1 MEVGT
6 IARRLRSL
14 VRALRLLYA
23 VLAAQLQMLP
33 GIVASPAFASSLP
46 NGDRIFLYA
55 VIDQKLSD
63 VLAALGDQI
72 GVNVNVSAGVT
83 GHIRGRLDPAPAKV
97 MLDRLATIY
106 QLDWYFYGGTLFV
119 SSTSEATS
127 VMLRLPQAS
136 DDAFFD
142 TIKQLQI
149 ADPRWPLTVS
159 ATAEVVAVNG
169 PPQYIK
175 LVEQALTAVSHIPSA
190 PQANA
195 RVFRGDADN

>member
-1 MEVGT
+1 V
-6 IARRLRSL
+6 RSL
-14 VRALRLLYA
+14 WLLYA
-23 VLAAQLQMLP
+23 VLLASLQMLS
-33 GIVASPAFASSLP
+33 GLGASPAFASDLP
-46 NGDRIFLYA
+46 NADRVFLYA

-72 GVNVNVSAGVT
+72 GVKVNVSDGVT

-127 VMLRLPQAS
+127 VMLRLPQSS
-136 DDAFFD
+136 DEAFFD

-149 ADPRWPLTVS
+149 ADARWPLTVS

-175 LVEQALTAVSHIPSA
+175 LVQQALTAVLHIPPA

-195 RVFRGDADN
+195 RVFRGATDN

>member
-1 MEVGT
+1 V
-6 IARRLRSL
+6 RSL
-14 VRALRLLYA
+14 WSLYA
-23 VLAAQLQMLP
+23 VLAVTLQMMP
-33 GIVASPAFASSLP
+33 GLAASPAFASSIP
-46 NGDRIFLYA
+46 NGDRVFLYA

-72 GVNVNVSAGVT
+72 GVNVNISAGVK
-83 GHIRGRLDPAPAKV
+83 GHIRGRLDPAPARV

-119 SSTSEATS
+119 SSTDEATS

-149 ADPRWPLTVS
+149 EDPRWPLTVS

-175 LVEQALTAVSHIPSA
+175 LVEQALTAVSHIPPA
-190 PQANA
+190 PEANA
-195 RVFRGDADN
+195 RVFRGATDN

>member
-1 MEVGT
+1 V
-6 IARRLRSL
+6 RSL
-14 VRALRLLYA
+14 WLLYTG
-23 VLAAQLQMLP
+23 LAISLQMLT
-33 GIVASPAFASSLP
+33 GLAVSPAFASPLP
-46 NGDRIFLYA
+46 NGDRVFLYA

-175 LVEQALTAVSHIPSA
+175 LVEHALTAVSHIPPA
-190 PQANA
+190 PEANA
-195 RVFRGDADN
+195 RVFRGATDN